1 MPEPFYIYCFRTI
14 ITNIYNL
21 LRGESNIP
29 YLSHRSH
36 SSLAMAKAF
45 PTSSKECGGQ
55 CKVNGRPTHRL
66 CQKFINIRAD
76 SLAQRSSTAQTSR
89 LHSSKLR
96 AVSSP
101 ASTDAN
107 LAAGPRPPCYQEV
120 WIPPSPSQ
128 LIKDKRAFLE
138 EHR

>member
-1 MPEPFYIYCFRTI
+1 MPEQFTSIAFEHSLL
-14 ITNIYNL
+14 IYNL
-21 LRGESNIP
+21 VRSEKEIP

-45 PTSSKECGGQ
+45 STSSKECGGQ
-55 CKVNGRPTHRL
+55 CKVNGLPTQKWL
-66 CQKFINIRAD
+66 CQKFINTRAD
-76 SLAQRSSTAQTSR
+76 SLAQRGSTAQTSR
-89 LHSSKLR
+89 LHSPKLR

-101 ASTDAN
+101 VSTDATV
-107 LAAGPRPPCYQEV
+107 AAGPRPPCYQEV